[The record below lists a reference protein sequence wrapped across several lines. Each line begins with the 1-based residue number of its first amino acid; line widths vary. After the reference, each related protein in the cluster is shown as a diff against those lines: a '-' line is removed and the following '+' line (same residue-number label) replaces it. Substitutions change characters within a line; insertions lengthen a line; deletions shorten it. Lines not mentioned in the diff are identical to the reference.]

1 MQNTSQFLHL
11 ACNIHVAYESL
22 RARLADHGLFD
33 RLAMTYKSQRHFFP
47 DRNSAEFWDDIF
59 ESGYVHHPMAESRE
73 NIIVN
78 LIDSKKNILNIGVG
92 RGFLE
97 QRLFKLCG
105 NNVDYCGTD
114 ITPVTINKLRKSF
127 PRHKFILCDPWR
139 LPFDDSSRSQV
150 MLLEVLEHIK
160 PKDTFKLL
168 SEINRI
174 TMRNGIFILS
184 VPINE
189 GLIEML
195 PSNPN
200 SHMRLYTEQ
209 IVKYELRTSGFSI
222 EKIIRLSAFNKFF
235 RIKSFV
241 NNIFHLRVPNN
252 LILVCRKVK

>member
-11 ACNIHVAYESL
+11 ACNIHVAYELL
-22 RARLADHGLFD
+22 RARLADHGLYD
-33 RLAMTYKSQRHFFP
+33 RLAMTYKSQRHFFL

-78 LIDSKKNILNIGVG
+78 LIDNKKNILNIGVG

-97 QRLFKLCG
+97 QRLFNLYG
-105 NNVDYCGTD
+105 NNVDYFGTD

-168 SEINRI
+168 GINDYSIRI
-174 TMRNGIFILS
+174 NHRAILS
-184 VPINE
+184 GLAEIAGAKGNE
-189 GLIEML
+189 SSLFGCDCSLFQ
-195 PSNPN
+195 
-200 SHMRLYTEQ
+200 H
-209 IVKYELRTSGFSI
+209 V
-222 EKIIRLSAFNKFF
+222 
-235 RIKSFV
+235 
-241 NNIFHLRVPNN
+241 
-252 LILVCRKVK
+252 